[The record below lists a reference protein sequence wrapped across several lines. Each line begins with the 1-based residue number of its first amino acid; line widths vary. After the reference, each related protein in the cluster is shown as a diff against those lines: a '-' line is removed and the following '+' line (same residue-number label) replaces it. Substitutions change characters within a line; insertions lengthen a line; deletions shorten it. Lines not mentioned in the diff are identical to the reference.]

1 MEKKTVRLSELL
13 PVIEETLASGGTV
26 KLPITGTSMLPLLV
40 AGRDTVTL
48 SPVTGDLQ
56 KFDIPFYRR
65 RDGAFVLH
73 RIVAC
78 TADNTYTLCGDNQ
91 WVLEEGVRA
100 AQIIGVVSAITRNG
114 KTFSAD
120 SQKYKRYVR
129 IWHWL
134 LPVRKYIV
142 KLRGKLQK

>member
-13 PVIEETLASGGTV
+13 PIIEETLASGGTV
-26 KLPITGTSMLPLLV
+26 KLPITGTSMLPLLR

-73 RIVAC
+73 RIVTCAE
-78 TADNTYTLCGDNQ
+78 DNTYTLCGDNQ
-91 WVLEEGVRA
+91 WVLEKDIRA
-100 AQIIGVVSAITRNG
+100 EQIIGVVSEITRNG
-114 KTFSAD
+114 KTFSVN
-120 SQKYKRYVR
+120 SKKYKRYVR
-129 IWHWL
+129 IWHRL

>member
-1 MEKKTVRLSELL
+1 MEKKKVRLSELL
-13 PVIEETLASGGTV
+13 PVIEETLATGGTV

-48 SPVTGDLQ
+48 SPVTGKLQ

-78 TADNTYTLCGDNQ
+78 AEDNTYTLCGDNQ
-91 WVLEEGVRA
+91 WVLEKGVSDT
-100 AQIIGVVSAITRNG
+100 QIIGVVSEIMRGG
-114 KTFSAD
+114 KVFSVE
-120 SQKYKRYVR
+120 SKKYKRYVR
-129 IWHWL
+129 IWHRL

>member
-13 PVIEETLASGGTV
+13 PIIEETLASGGTV
-26 KLPITGTSMLPLLV
+26 KLPITGTSMLPLLR

-91 WVLEEGVRA
+91 WVLEEGIRA
-100 AQIIGVVSAITRNG
+100 AQIIGVVSEITRNG
-114 KTFSAD
+114 KTFSVN
-120 SQKYKRYVR
+120 SKKYKRYVR

>member
-13 PVIEETLASGGTV
+13 PVIEETLAAGGTV
-26 KLPITGTSMLPLLV
+26 KLPITGTSMLPLLR

-73 RIVAC
+73 RIVTCAE
-78 TADNTYTLCGDNQ
+78 DNTYTLCGDNQ
-91 WVLEEGVRA
+91 WVLEKDIRA
-100 AQIIGVVSAITRNG
+100 EQIIGVVSAITRNG
-114 KTFSAD
+114 KTFSVN
-120 SQKYKRYVR
+120 SKKYKRYVR
-129 IWHWL
+129 IWHRL

>member
-13 PVIEETLASGGTV
+13 PIIEETLASGGTV
-26 KLPITGTSMLPLLV
+26 KLPITGTSMLPLLR

-73 RIVAC
+73 RIVTCAE
-78 TADNTYTLCGDNQ
+78 DNTYTLCGDNQ
-91 WVLEEGVRA
+91 WVLEKDIRA
-100 AQIIGVVSAITRNG
+100 EQIIGVVSAITRNG
-114 KTFSAD
+114 KTFSVN
-120 SQKYKRYVR
+120 SKKYKRYVR
-129 IWHWL
+129 IWHRL

>member
-13 PVIEETLASGGTV
+13 PVIEETLAAGGTV
-26 KLPITGTSMLPLLV
+26 KLPITGTSMLPLLR

-91 WVLEEGVRA
+91 WVLEEGIRA
-100 AQIIGVVSAITRNG
+100 AQIIGVVSEITRNG
-114 KTFSAD
+114 KTFSVN
-120 SQKYKRYVR
+120 SKKYKRYVR
-129 IWHWL
+129 IWHRL

>member
-13 PVIEETLASGGTV
+13 PVIEETLAAGGTV
-26 KLPITGTSMLPLLV
+26 KLPITGTSMLPLLR

-48 SPVTGDLQ
+48 SPATEDLQ

-91 WVLEEGVRA
+91 WVLEEGIRA
-100 AQIIGVVSAITRNG
+100 EQIIGVVSEITRNG
-114 KTFSAD
+114 KTFSVN
-120 SQKYKRYVR
+120 SKKYKRYVR
-129 IWHWL
+129 IWHHL
-134 LPVRKYIV
+134 LPLRKYIV

>member
-1 MEKKTVRLSELL
+1 MEKKKVSLSELL

-48 SPVTGDLQ
+48 SPVAEDLQ

-73 RIVAC
+73 RIVDCAE
-78 TADNTYTLCGDNQ
+78 DNTYTLCGDNQ
-91 WVLEEGVRA
+91 WVLEKGIRA
-100 AQIIGVVSAITRNG
+100 EQVIGVVSEIMRNG
-114 KTFSAD
+114 KTFSVE
-120 SQKYKRYVR
+120 SKKYKRYVR
-129 IWHWL
+129 FWHGL
-134 LPVRKYIV
+134 FPVRKYIV
-142 KLRGKLQK
+142 KLRGKLRK